1 MVNLGDVKTLAVV
14 GLLGVGL
21 YLTFKLQQKAVA
33 PEPKGVVSPTA
44 YRGTDLQTGLPRAI
58 QSLVGFGPGWLGI
71 PPSGAAGMRYY
82 GQVYK

>member
-1 MVNLGDVKTLAVV
+1 MADLGDVKTLAVI

-21 YLTFKLQQKAVA
+21 YLIFKPVA

-58 QSLVGFGPGWLGI
+58 QSLIEFGPGWLGI

-82 GQVYK
+82 GQVYKNG